1 MTKTILEGSQ
11 AAAVAVKLCKPKV
24 IAAYPI
30 TPQTH
35 IVEDLAKMVANGEID
50 AEYIKVESEHSA
62 MSACVGA
69 SAAGVRTYTA
79 TSSQGLALMHEILYV
94 VSGMRLPVVMV
105 NANRA
110 LSAPISIWNDQGD
123 SMGQRDTGWLH
134 LFAETN
140 QEVLDLTIQA
150 YKIAENRDILLPVM
164 VCMDG
169 FTLTHTVE
177 PVDVPDPE
185 DVDSF
190 LPDYK
195 PLYKL
200 DTENP
205 MTFGPIA
212 FPDAYMEFRKMQWDA
227 MNKSKEV
234 IKEVAAEF
242 KEKFGRSAGNGL
254 IEEYNME
261 NAEYALVTLGSVAGT
276 IKDVIDGTNVGLI
289 RIVAYRPF
297 PIEDLRTALKG
308 VKAVGVIEKDV
319 SIGLGGAVWI
329 ELKALIDNPCYGF
342 IAGLGGRDITL
353 DTVQKIIDD
362 LKSEDVKDVNWVE
375 VNV

>member
-1 MTKTILEGSQ
+1 MTKTIIEGSR
-11 AAAVAVKLCKPKV
+11 AAAEAVRLARV
-24 IAAYPI
+24 DVVAAYPI

-35 IVEDLAKMVANGEID
+35 IVEDIAEMCANGEIE

-79 TSSQGLALMHEILYV
+79 TSSQGLELMHEILYV
-94 VSGMRLPVVMV
+94 ASGMRLPIVMT

-110 LSAPISIWNDQGD
+110 VSAPISIWNDQQD

-134 LFAETN
+134 LFAETC
-140 QEVLDLTIQA
+140 QEVLDLTIAA

-177 PVDVPDPE
+177 PVDVPEPE
-185 DVDSF
+185 EVDSF
-190 LPDYK
+190 LPGYK

-200 DTENP
+200 DSKNP
-205 MTFGPIA
+205 MSFGPIA
-212 FPDAYMEFRKMQWDA
+212 FPDSYMEFRKMQWDA
-227 MNKSKEV
+227 MNKSRDV
-234 IKEVAAEF
+234 IKQVSREF

-261 NAEYALVTLGSVAGT
+261 NAKYALVALGSVAGT
-276 IKDVIDGTNVGLI
+276 IKDVIDGTDVGLV
-289 RIVAYRPF
+289 RIVSYRPF
-297 PIEDLRTALKG
+297 PTEELRNALKD
-308 VKAVGVIEKDV
+308 VSAVGVIEKDV

-329 ELKALIDNPCYGF
+329 ELKALIDNPCYCF
-342 IAGLGGRDITL
+342 VAGLGGRDIRL
-353 DTVQKIIDD
+353 RDIQKIIDD
-362 LKSEDVKDVNWVE
+362 LKSGNVEDVNWVNL
-375 VNV
+375 NV